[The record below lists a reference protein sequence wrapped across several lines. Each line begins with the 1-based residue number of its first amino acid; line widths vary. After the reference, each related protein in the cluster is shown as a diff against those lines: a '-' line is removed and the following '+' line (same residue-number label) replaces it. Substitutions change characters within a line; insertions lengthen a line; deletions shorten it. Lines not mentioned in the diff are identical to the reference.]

1 MYNYESLKYVVFDI
15 EANGLEPD
23 RVHCIVTKVIG
34 QKEVK
39 QFYGDTLF
47 DAIEELT
54 SADILVG
61 HNILTYDLP
70 VLENVLGWNLDRDRV
85 VDTLV
90 VSKVLSPDR
99 KLPEGCPTSVK
110 NPITGL
116 LDKMTPHS
124 LATWGY
130 RVGRGKPPYYNW
142 DEFDLEML
150 NRCTED
156 VEIND
161 LVFHALIKEIAKW
174 DWSASICLEHKIARV
189 IHEQEVTGFPFDLSL
204 ANQHLITLEGIMSPL
219 YDTIRGYLHKELIV
233 GTVLSKPFKKNGEYS
248 KNVINYWGSEVDR
261 VGGPFTRIGYEE
273 PSLTKRQKLVAQ
285 LLELGW
291 KPREKTPGGDWKL
304 TDKGKPVASLAEME
318 LPVGKKLAEYYTY
331 SHRKSQ
337 IEGFIRNLRPDGRLT
352 AGADSAGTNTA
363 RMKHK
368 IVVNVPKSDP
378 KVLFGKQMR
387 QLFIPEKNHW
397 LVGWDASG
405 LEARVMAH
413 YTFKHDG
420 GAFADLI
427 LRGDVHTHNAHIF
440 YPEETEGMER
450 ADKEFTPFRNKSKNG
465 FYALVYGA
473 LPPKLGETLGIPKKV
488 AEKRHQDFWEHNPGL
503 GKLRNIVLR
512 MADEY
517 GYVPGIDGR
526 KIFIR
531 SSHSALNALF
541 QSCGSIV
548 MKVGTGILVDK
559 LGVERLQYEFHAN
572 VHDELQAGVPKR
584 YVLSYSGTEEMCL
597 ARPYSGQIWTPPRLG
612 SDGQW
617 HTYYSRVGELAVES
631 IRQAGEELS
640 MRIPMDAE
648 YAVGSN
654 WSETH

>member
-1 MYNYESLKYVVFDI
+1 MYNHEKLRYIVFDI
-15 EANGLEPD
+15 EANGLDPD
-23 RVHCIVTKVIG
+23 KIHCIVTKVIG
-34 QKEVK
+34 QKETK
-39 QFYGDTLF
+39 QFYENTLF
-47 DAIEELT
+47 DAIEELC
-54 SADILVG
+54 SADVLVG
-61 HNILTYDLP
+61 HNIIGYDLP
-70 VLENVLGWNLDRDRV
+70 VLQKILGIRWPMSQV

-90 VSKVLSPDR
+90 LSKILQPDR
-99 KLPEGCPTSVK
+99 QLPADCPTSVK
-110 NPITGL
+110 NPHTGL

-130 RVGRGKPPYYNW
+130 RVGRGKPPYYDW
-142 DEFDLEML
+142 DEFDMQML
-150 NRCTED
+150 HRCTED

-161 LVFHALIKEIAKW
+161 LTFHALIKEMGNW
-174 DWSASICLEHKIARV
+174 DWSAASCLEHKIAQV
-189 IHEQEVTGFPFDLSL
+189 IYKQEVTGFPFDLSL
-204 ANQHLITLEGIMSPL
+204 AKRHLVALDGIKEIL
-219 YDTIRGYLHKELIV
+219 YEHIRGYLHEELVV
-233 GTVLSKPFKKNGEYS
+233 GTELKKPFKKDGSYS
-248 KNVINYWGSEVDR
+248 KHALDYWGSEVDL

-273 PSLTKRQKLVAQ
+273 PSLTKRDRLANQ
-285 LLELGW
+285 LLKLGW
-291 KPREKTPGGDWKL
+291 KPREKTPTGKWKL
-304 TDKGKPVASLAEME
+304 TDKGKPVDSLAEMK

-331 SHRKSQ
+331 AHRKSQ

-368 IVVNVPKSDP
+368 VVVNVPKSDP

-387 QLFIPEKNHW
+387 QLFIPEKGHW

-413 YTFKHDG
+413 YTFKHDE
-420 GAFADLI
+420 GAFAELI

-440 YPEETEGMER
+440 YPEETNGMVR
-450 ADKEFTPFRNKSKNG
+450 ADQEFTPFRNKSKNG

-473 LPPKLGETLGIPKKV
+473 LPPKLGETLGIPTKV

-503 GKLRNIVLR
+503 GKLRDIVLR
-512 MADEY
+512 MANEY

-559 LGVERLQYEFHAN
+559 LQDEGLQYEFHAN

-584 YVLSYSGTEEMCL
+584 FVLSHAGTEESCL
-597 ARPYSGQIWTPPRLG
+597 NRPYGDQIWTPPHQDA
-612 SDGQW
+612 DGQW

-631 IRQAGEELS
+631 IRQAGEELG

-648 YAVGSN
+648 YAIGTN